1 MEYAVVKV
9 LDAILKLLS
18 LLAKQASLVQPIV
31 SGCSVLSIHISVVIL
46 TCHLASTTTQTF
58 AQKTDQ
64 LGFAN
69 PARRFRQ
76 LVLPKALNDIGD
88 ARPTTIT
95 VKSARTIYADI
106 RLNDGCL
113 L

>member
-1 MEYAVVKV
+1 MAPNALPMINVTIIAVPMEYAVVKV

-18 LLAKQASLVQPIV
+18 LLAKQASLVQPI
-31 SGCSVLSIHISVVIL
+31 
-46 TCHLASTTTQTF
+46 TF